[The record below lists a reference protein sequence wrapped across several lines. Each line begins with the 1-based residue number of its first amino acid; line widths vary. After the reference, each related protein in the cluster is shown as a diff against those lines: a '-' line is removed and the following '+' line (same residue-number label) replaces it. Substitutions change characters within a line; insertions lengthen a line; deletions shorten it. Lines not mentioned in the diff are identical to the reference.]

1 MVQQNDGKK
10 KKNSDSANENAGDET
25 LVIENPPT
33 DGEDQ
38 ELVRAEIDA
47 EMKAE
52 IEAIE
57 EEEVL
62 EALAAAEDATDEAQA
77 AAEEAISEA
86 QAAKADSESDSQ
98 GYSTSRE
105 ADTNEPDEAAPEKE
119 QVKIEFPFSE
129 LIRERVPKAFEVAE
143 KVATDWKNEGNF
155 ADLGITHPVAGIVAA
170 QALTKAKEVEKKLE
184 EKGVISMAKMGFA
197 IAKSQVEHLK
207 NKIVK

>member
-10 KKNSDSANENAGDET
+10 KKNRDSVNQNAGDET
-25 LVIENPPT
+25 VVTETPST
-33 DGEDQ
+33 DKEDQ
-38 ELVRAEIDA
+38 
-47 EMKAE
+47 
-52 IEAIE
+52 
-57 EEEVL
+57 EVL
-62 EALAAAEDATDEAQA
+62 EALDAAEDAADKAQA
-77 AAEEAISEA
+77 AAEEAISEV
-86 QAAKADSESDSQ
+86 SD
-98 GYSTSRE
+98 
-105 ADTNEPDEAAPEKE
+105 ADTASTEEAAPEKE

-143 KVATDWKNEGNF
+143 KVATDWKNEGDF

-197 IAKSQVEHLK
+197 IAKSQVDQIK